1 MKKKINLVN
10 LVIILIIILGVV
22 LLVNCFGKNK
32 TIENFDIKAENL
44 DEFILTKY
52 KKNSF
57 FDNEMV
63 IFRKN
68 ITPFAKI
75 ADFTINGKYF
85 YDNETDTYNSK
96 IKLNYYIVID
106 NQIPEDS
113 NSSELD
119 GNLIKPTTTQSA
131 TDTANGDTADDATS
145 VTAESERGKYYKL
158 NKNNGKFNGSG
169 FIQIPPT
176 TLTSSFLELVITVST
191 NEIGGSD
198 KIRLTDMKVKYEV
211 SEDELNYVSS
221 DFEQKS
227 NIIFHKINTGGTAFS
242 KQDVQTS
249 TSVSIRYAYEFNLK
263 NYFYLDQIFIKNG
276 NNTYLQFGIKNDEKN
291 EINFVNLKNND
302 ENLDVAQIDKNSKT
316 YFDIVSARFRGN
328 IFIDGIKDLYSN
340 NLSGNKLIVFS
351 SELFDSDSEIIVT
364 GHLVT
369 ENFDYKKYSDI
380 TEIKAYS
387 TDTTGG
393 IKPLSENNIESH
405 NANYLIKKI
414 KIVSTVPSPTNE
426 DAVYITSTNTNIRI
440 KYKNSY
446 SNNVIVYPG
455 YNDDSSFHYYNNART
470 NDFYIFCIK
479 NLVASEIS
487 IEQKTSTGYT
497 KINAGITYYGELATS
512 TDVNKF
518 ILDNNITDIKGSINP
533 DLVCPNLGDFMD
545 EQLTAE
551 TIMDA
556 MNYQDKIN
564 QEKQK
569 LVGNKENLLTL
580 LEQSEDIKKLERMIS
595 KIKVLDKKDE
605 EHENIL
611 SALMFKKNMADREAL
626 VKFLDKRIETR
637 NKNKLDLDFNIY
649 TENLGNDTDNTEE
662 TFLNLEDDMRI

>member
-32 TIENFDIKAENL
+32 TIENFDIKTENL
-44 DEFILTKY
+44 DDFILTKY

-57 FDNEMV
+57 FNDEMV

-68 ITPFAKI
+68 ITPFAKM

-85 YDNETDTYNSK
+85 YDNGTTTYGSN
-96 IKLNYYIVID
+96 IKLNYYIVVD
-106 NQIPEDS
+106 NQTPE
-113 NSSELD
+113 NSKTSELVGD
-119 GNLIKPTTTQSA
+119 LSDKLGA
-131 TDTANGDTADDATS
+131 GDTED
-145 VTAESERGKYYKL
+145 YHKL
-158 NKNNGKFNGSG
+158 NKNNGRFNGSG

-221 DFEQKS
+221 EFEQKS
-227 NIIFHKINTGGTAFS
+227 NIIFHKKNTDGTAFS

-263 NYFYLDQIFIKNG
+263 NYFYLDQIFIING

-351 SELFDSDSEIIVT
+351 SELFGSDSEIIVT

-369 ENFDYKKYSDI
+369 ENFDYKKYSGI
-380 TEIKAYS
+380 TEIDAS
-387 TDTTGG
+387 E
-393 IKPLSENNIESH
+393 IKTLSENNIESH

-649 TENLGNDTDNTEE
+649 TENLGNDTDNAEE

>member
-32 TIENFDIKAENL
+32 TIENFDIKIENL

-68 ITPFAKI
+68 ITPFAKM

-85 YDNETDTYNSK
+85 YDNETTTYSSN
-96 IKLNYYIVID
+96 IKLNYYIVVD
-106 NQIPEDS
+106 NQTPE
-113 NSSELD
+113 NSKTSELV
-119 GNLIKPTTTQSA
+119 GNLSDKLSG
-131 TDTANGDTADDATS
+131 TDPINYHT
-145 VTAESERGKYYKL
+145 L

-221 DFEQKS
+221 EFEQKS
-227 NIIFHKINTGGTAFS
+227 NIIFHKKNTGGKAFS

-302 ENLDVAQIDKNSKT
+302 ESLDVAQIDKNSKT
-316 YFDIVSARFRGN
+316 YFDIVSARFRGD

-340 NLSGNKLIVFS
+340 DLSGNKLIVFS
-351 SELFDSDSEIIVT
+351 SEEFNSNSEIIVT

-369 ENFDYKKYSDI
+369 ENFDYKKYSGI
-380 TEIKAYS
+380 TEIDAS
-387 TDTTGG
+387 E
-393 IKPLSENNIESH
+393 IKTLSENNIESH

-580 LEQSEDIKKLERMIS
+580 LEQSEDIKKLERMIN
-595 KIKVLDKKDE
+595 KIKVIDKKDE

>member
-32 TIENFDIKAENL
+32 KLENFEIKTNML
-44 DEFILTKY
+44 DEFILTRY
-52 KKNSF
+52 KKNWIK
-57 FDNEMV
+57 NHEMV

-68 ITPFAKI
+68 ITSFSKTV
-75 ADFTINGKYF
+75 DFTINGKYF
-85 YDNETDTYNSK
+85 YDNETSGYNSK
-96 IKLNYYIVID
+96 IKLKHYIVID
-106 NQIPEDS
+106 NQTPEESDPGAIS
-113 NSSELD
+113 LD
-119 GNLIKPTTTQSA
+119 
-131 TDTANGDTADDATS
+131 
-145 VTAESERGKYYKL
+145 
-158 NKNNGKFNGSG
+158 KNNGRFNGSG
-169 FIQIPPT
+169 FMQIPST
-176 TLTSSFLELVITVST
+176 ILTSSFLELVITVST
-191 NEIGGSD
+191 NEIEGSD
-198 KIRLTDMKVKYEV
+198 KIRLSDMKVKYEV

-227 NIIFHKINTGGTAFS
+227 NIIFHKKNTNGTAFS

-263 NYFYLDQIFIKNG
+263 NYFYLDQIFIKNNT
-276 NNTYLQFGIKNDEKN
+276 NNIYLQLGIKNDEKN

-302 ENLDVAQIDKNSKT
+302 ESLDVAQIDKNSQT
-316 YFDIVSARFRGN
+316 YFDIVSARFRGD

-351 SELFDSDSEIIVT
+351 SNTFENTSEIIVT

-369 ENFDYKKYSDI
+369 ENFDYKKYSGI
-380 TEIKAYS
+380 TQIDAHSQS
-387 TDTTGG
+387 TPRG
-393 IKPLSENNIESH
+393 IKTLSENNIESH

-414 KIVSTVPSPTNE
+414 R
-426 DAVYITSTNTNIRI
+426 ITGLTENNNIRI

-455 YNDDSSFHYYNNART
+455 YNDDSSFYYYNNTST
-470 NDFYIFCIK
+470 NEFYIFCIK

-487 IEQKTSTGYT
+487 IEQKNSSDSNYT
-497 KINAGITYYGELATS
+497 EISSGITYFGELATS

-533 DLVCPNLGDFMD
+533 DLICPSLGDFMD

-551 TIMDA
+551 TIMEA
-556 MNYQDKIN
+556 MDYQDKIN
-564 QEKQK
+564 IEKHK

-580 LEQSEDIKKLERMIS
+580 LEQSEDIKKLERMIN
-595 KIKVLDKKDE
+595 KIKVIDKKDD

-611 SALMFKKNMADREAL
+611 NALMFKKNMADREAL
-626 VKFLDKRIETR
+626 VKFLDKRIESR
-637 NKNKLDLDFNIY
+637 NKNILDLDFNIY
-649 TENLGNDTDNTEE
+649 TENLGDSTNNDEE
-662 TFLNLEDDMRI
+662 TFLNLEDNMQI

>member
-1 MKKKINLVN
+1 
-10 LVIILIIILGVV
+10 
-22 LLVNCFGKNK
+22 
-32 TIENFDIKAENL
+32 
-44 DEFILTKY
+44 
-52 KKNSF
+52 
-57 FDNEMV
+57 
-63 IFRKN
+63 
-68 ITPFAKI
+68 
-75 ADFTINGKYF
+75 
-85 YDNETDTYNSK
+85 
-96 IKLNYYIVID
+96 
-106 NQIPEDS
+106 
-113 NSSELD
+113 
-119 GNLIKPTTTQSA
+119 
-131 TDTANGDTADDATS
+131 
-145 VTAESERGKYYKL
+145 
-158 NKNNGKFNGSG
+158 
-169 FIQIPPT
+169 
-176 TLTSSFLELVITVST
+176 
-191 NEIGGSD
+191 
-198 KIRLTDMKVKYEV
+198 
-211 SEDELNYVSS
+211 
-221 DFEQKS
+221 
-227 NIIFHKINTGGTAFS
+227 
-242 KQDVQTS
+242 
-249 TSVSIRYAYEFNLK
+249 
-263 NYFYLDQIFIKNG
+263 
-276 NNTYLQFGIKNDEKN
+276 
-291 EINFVNLKNND
+291 
-302 ENLDVAQIDKNSKT
+302 
-316 YFDIVSARFRGN
+316 
-328 IFIDGIKDLYSN
+328 
-340 NLSGNKLIVFS
+340 
-351 SELFDSDSEIIVT
+351 

-380 TEIKAYS
+380 TEIKTHS

-393 IKPLSENNIESH
+393 IKTLSENNIESH

-414 KIVSTVPSPTNE
+414 KISDSITN
-426 DAVYITSTNTNIRI
+426 NNIRI

-455 YNDDSSFHYYNNART
+455 YNDDGSFHYYNNVSKSNT
-470 NDFYIFCIK
+470 FYIFCIK

-487 IEQKTSTGYT
+487 IEKKNTTDSEPNYT
-497 KINAGITYYGELATS
+497 EISSGITYYGELATS

-580 LEQSEDIKKLERMIS
+580 LEQSEDIKKLERMIN
-595 KIKVLDKKDE
+595 KIKVIDKKDE

-649 TENLGNDTDNTEE
+649 TENLGNDTDNAEE